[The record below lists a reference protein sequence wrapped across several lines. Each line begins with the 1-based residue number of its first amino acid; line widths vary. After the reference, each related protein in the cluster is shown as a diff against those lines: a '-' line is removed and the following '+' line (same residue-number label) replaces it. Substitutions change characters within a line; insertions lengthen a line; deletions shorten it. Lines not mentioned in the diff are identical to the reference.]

1 MSQKVLLRM
10 REEATRGGQGQGQRT
25 DKGALLCV
33 TAFFREM
40 AGACFQRSC
49 GWRKGFKWS
58 GQTVS
63 KTGDR
68 PGQTR
73 RRNSG

>member
-25 DKGALLCV
+25 DKVALLYV

-40 AGACFQRSC
+40 A
-49 GWRKGFKWS
+49 
-58 GQTVS
+58 
-63 KTGDR
+63 
-68 PGQTR
+68 
-73 RRNSG
+73 